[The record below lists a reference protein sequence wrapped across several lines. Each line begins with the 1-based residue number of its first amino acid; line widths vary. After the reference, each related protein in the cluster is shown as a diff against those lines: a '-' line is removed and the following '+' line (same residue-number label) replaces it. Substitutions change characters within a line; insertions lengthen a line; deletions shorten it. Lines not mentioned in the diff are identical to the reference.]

1 MESIPD
7 PTRLERLFHEAL
19 EKPPQERSSFL
30 AAACDDDPELRG
42 QVLSLINAFEQET
55 GFLETPV
62 LEETA
67 ATVSQM
73 LCAAGQMLGHYRILE
88 LIGRG
93 GMGDVYLAL
102 DNTLGRKVALKLLP
116 LRLSVGKTGLGR
128 FWLEARTASS
138 LNHPNIMTVY
148 EIGDDHGLHY
158 IAAEYVE
165 GSTVRQLLAHGP
177 LGASRIL
184 DIAIQ
189 AASGLMAAHEAGII
203 HRDIKPEN
211 IMVRPDGY
219 VKILDFGLAKL
230 TETAMA
236 RQIRLSSE
244 HCMAT
249 VPGLL
254 LGTVG
259 YMSPEQARGLNLDQ
273 RSDLFSL
280 GAVIYEM
287 ATGKCPFT
295 GKTPSDA
302 LSSILHEEPAEIQD
316 VASSLSPELA
326 RVVTRL
332 LCKDREQRYQS
343 AEELIAD
350 LQTLQ
355 RQASI
360 PPAAATQASPP
371 LPVGQSRLRRTVI
384 LAAAL
389 LLLVLAA
396 TVFRSHLA
404 GQKVRAT
411 PSWGFSCR
419 LQVQEVTGRQD
430 REIALPATEQLK
442 FAAGQRIRL
451 SFSSPLSGYL
461 YLIDEAMGTDGKS
474 SELVTLFPSPT
485 ANHGSSFV
493 PAGTQIPIPQESWL
507 QFDAERGIDKL
518 WLVWSANGLP
528 LLDGLQKYAN
538 VHDRGRIRSDAE
550 EQAARDFL
558 QTNYKPR
565 ELDFAGPL
573 IAARGNSRMLV
584 WQMDLEHN

>member
-1 MESIPD
+1 MENTPT
-7 PTRLERLFHEAL
+7 PTRLERLFHETL
-19 EKPPQERSSFL
+19 EKPPEERSSFL
-30 AAACDDDPELRG
+30 AAACHDDPQLRG
-42 QVLSLINAFEQET
+42 QVLSLITAFEQET

-62 LEETA
+62 LEQTG

-73 LCAAGQMLGHYRILE
+73 LCAAGRLLGHYRVVE

-116 LRLSVGKTGLGR
+116 LRFSVGKTNLGR

-177 LGASRIL
+177 LSAERIVN
-184 DIAIQ
+184 IAIQ
-189 AASGLMAAHEAGII
+189 AASGLMAAHAAGSI

-211 IMVRPDGY
+211 FMVRPDGY

-230 TETAMA
+230 TEAALA

-244 HCMAT
+244 HSMAT

-259 YMSPEQARGLNLDQ
+259 YMSPEQARGLDLDQ

-280 GAVIYEM
+280 GTVIYEM
-287 ATGKCPFT
+287 ATGKCPFA

-302 LSSILHEEPAEIQD
+302 LSSILHEEPAAMQE
-316 VASSLSPELA
+316 AALLSPELA
-326 RVVTRL
+326 RLVAKL

-350 LQTLQ
+350 LQSLQ
-355 RQASI
+355 RKASI
-360 PPAAATQASPP
+360 APVVSTQAPPSPQA
-371 LPVGQSRLRRTVI
+371 GKSRGWRGAT

-389 LLLVLAA
+389 FLLVLATA
-396 TVFRSHLA
+396 TVFRSYLA
-404 GQKVRAT
+404 GRSVNAT
-411 PSWGFSCR
+411 QPWGFSCR
-419 LQVQEVTGRQD
+419 LQVQAAEGRQEQ
-430 REIALPATEQLK
+430 EIVLPAKVPLK

-451 SFSSPLSGYL
+451 SFNSPASGYL
-461 YLIDEAMGTDGKS
+461 YLVDEAVGPDGKS
-474 SELVTLFPSPT
+474 SELVTLFPSHT

-507 QFDAERGIDKL
+507 QFDAERGTDKL

-528 LLDGLQKYAN
+528 LLDVLQKYAN
-538 VHDRGRIRSDAE
+538 VHDRGRVRSGAE
-550 EQAARDFL
+550 EEAAWNFL
-558 QTNYKPR
+558 KTNYKPQ
-565 ELDFAGPL
+565 ELDLAGTV
-573 IAARGNSRMLV
+573 IAARGSSRLLV
-584 WQMDLEHN
+584 WQMDLEHR